1 MRLKPAR
8 RFLLTALL
16 SGVALSAWAQPS
28 AAAGGGAGS
37 TPEAVRVLVLPNG
50 ETVLASPIAGRIT
63 EVHTGLGRAFRQGA
77 VLVSL
82 DCGEHE
88 ARAGMA
94 KADLASATEEYEAKL
109 RMQGLEQ
116 ASDVEVALAASAVA
130 KAKAQTDL
138 IQFQIGQCA
147 IRAPWDGYTS
157 RLHVRSHM
165 TVTPG
170 QPMIDLVRRGVLLL
184 KLNVPSRWTSS
195 LKIGQDFEV
204 TIDETGKSYPA
215 RVQRINSRIDPVS
228 QTIELEAAMLRMH
241 PDLLPGMSGLARFP
255 DLR

>member
-1 MRLKPAR
+1 MRLKSVR
-8 RFLLTALL
+8 RLLLACAL
-16 SGVALSAWAQPS
+16 SGLALNAWSQTG
-28 AAAGGGAGS
+28 AAGGGVSAPAS
-37 TPEAVRVLVLPNG
+37 ETVRVLVLPNG
-50 ETVLASPIAGRIT
+50 ETVLASPVAGRIT
-63 EVHTGLGRAFRQGA
+63 EVHTGLGRPFRQGA

-130 KAKAQTDL
+130 KAKAQTEL
-138 IQFQIGQCA
+138 IAFQISQCA

-184 KLNVPSRWTSS
+184 KLNVPSRWTSA
-195 LKIGQDFEV
+195 LKIGQEFEV
-204 TIDETGKSYPA
+204 SIDETGKAYPA
-215 RVQRINSRIDPVS
+215 RIQRINSRIDPVS
-228 QTIELEAAMLRMH
+228 QTIELEAAMLRVY
-241 PDLLPGMSGLARFP
+241 PDLLPGMSGVARFP
-255 DLR
+255 NLR

>member
-1 MRLKPAR
+1 MRLKPVR
-8 RFLLTALL
+8 GFLLAALL
-16 SGVALSAWAQPS
+16 PGLALSAWSQPNP
-28 AAAGGGAGS
+28 APGGAAGAA
-37 TPEAVRVLVLPNG
+37 PEAVRVLVLPNG

-63 EVHTGLGRAFRQGA
+63 EVNTGLGRSFRQGA

-82 DCGEHE
+82 ECGEHE

-94 KADLASATEEYEAKL
+94 RADLASATEEYEAKL

-138 IQFQIGQCA
+138 IQFQISQCA

-165 TVTPG
+165 AVTPG

-228 QTIELEAAMLRMH
+228 QTIELEAAMLRVY

>member
-1 MRLKPAR
+1 MPLKTVRRAIFASVLAGLSFFAWSQPA
-8 RFLLTALL
+8 TGPDAN
-16 SGVALSAWAQPS
+16 P
-28 AAAGGGAGS
+28 
-37 TPEAVRVLVLPNG
+37 VRVLVLPNG
-50 ETVLASPIAGRIT
+50 ETVLASPVGGRIT
-63 EVHTGLGRAFRQGA
+63 EIHTGLGRAFRQGA

-82 DCGEHE
+82 ECSEHE

-94 KADLASATEEYEAKL
+94 RADLAAATEEYEAKL

-130 KAKAQTDL
+130 RAKAQSDL
-138 IQFQIGQCA
+138 IQFQISQCT

-170 QPMIDLVRRGVLLL
+170 QPMLDLVRRGVLLL
-184 KLNVPSRWTSS
+184 KLNVPSRWTAE
-195 LKIGQDFEV
+195 LRMGQQFEV
-204 TIDETGKSYPA
+204 AIDETGKSYPA

-228 QTIELEAAMLRMH
+228 QTIELEAVFLRVH
-241 PDLLPGMSGLARFP
+241 PDLLPGMSGVARFQGM
-255 DLR
+255 R

>member
-1 MRLKPAR
+1 MSLKSVR
-8 RFLLTALL
+8 RALL
-16 SGVALSAWAQPS
+16 ASVLAGLNFAGWSQPS
-28 AAAGGGAGS
+28 TGPDS
-37 TPEAVRVLVLPNG
+37 ESVRVLVLPNG
-50 ETVLASPIAGRIT
+50 ETVLASPVGGRIT
-63 EVHTGLGRAFRQGA
+63 EIHTGLGRAFRQGA

-82 DCGEHE
+82 ECGEHE

-94 KADLASATEEYEAKL
+94 KADLAAATEEYEAKL

-130 KAKAQTDL
+130 KAKAQSDL
-138 IQFQIGQCA
+138 IQFQISQCA

-170 QPMIDLVRRGVLLL
+170 QPMLDLVRRGVLLL
-184 KLNVPSRWTSS
+184 KLNVPSRWTSG
-195 LKIGQDFEV
+195 LRIGQEFEV

-228 QTIELEAAMLRMH
+228 QTIELEAALLRVH
-241 PDLLPGMSGLARFP
+241 PDLLPGMSGVARFQGM
-255 DLR
+255 R